1 MAEILIIDDDQMFC
15 QTLSAMVKQV
25 GHRATYALSLG
36 RGMKRLI
43 SGSFDLVFLDVQLPD
58 GSGLDV
64 LPKMQEAPSSP
75 QIIILTGYGNANGAE
90 LAISSG
96 VWDYLQKP
104 VSLETVTLHLT
115 HALQYREEKNRKVQP
130 SLKHER
136 IIGESPA
143 IGKALELAGQAA
155 GSSANVLVTGETGT
169 GKELFAWAI
178 HENSARAYGNFVVL
192 DCGAL
197 PETLVEGILFGHEK
211 GAFTGA
217 DRSRD
222 GLIRQADGGTLFL
235 DEVAELPLS
244 IQKAFLRVLQERK
257 FRPLGSKKE
266 IESDFR
272 VVAATNQDLD
282 SIVKSGGF
290 RKDLLYRL
298 GAFAITLP
306 PLRERKE
313 DIRELALHYLKGL
326 YNRYGIKPKE
336 VTDELFDALALYS
349 WPGNVRELV
358 NVMETTLAAARD
370 DTVLFPMHLPNHLR
384 IQAARSSFGWATRSG
399 PDQPMP
405 SVELPAGEPA
415 AREILPFGEYRKDL
429 LENGERVYLTRLMSR
444 AETISEACRISGLSR
459 SRIYDLLK
467 KHGLLRKKFELLFR
481 DTNGPG

>member
-36 RGMKRLI
+36 RGMKRLL
-43 SGSFDLVFLDVQLPD
+43 SGSFDLVFLDVRLPD
-58 GSGLDV
+58 GSGLDA
-64 LPKMQEAPSSP
+64 LPKMQEVSSSP

-104 VSLETVTLHLT
+104 VTLETVTLHLSR
-115 HALQYREEKNRKVQP
+115 ALLYREEKHRKAQP
-130 SLKHER
+130 LLRHER
-136 IIGESPA
+136 IIGKSPE
-143 IGKALELAGQAA
+143 IGKALDLAAQAA
-155 GSSANVLVTGETGT
+155 GSNANVLVTGETGT

-197 PETLVEGILFGHEK
+197 PKTLVEGILFGHEK

-217 DRSRD
+217 DRARD
-222 GLIRQADGGTLFL
+222 GVIRQADGGTLFL

-282 SIVKSGGF
+282 SIVKSGRF
-290 RKDLLYRL
+290 RKDLFYRL
-298 GAFAITLP
+298 GAFTIPLP

-313 DIRELALHYLKGL
+313 DIRDLALHYLKEL
-326 YNRYGIKPKE
+326 YERYGIKPKE
-336 VTDELFDALALYS
+336 VAEELLDALALYD
-349 WPGNVRELV
+349 WPGNVRDLV
-358 NVMETTLAAARD
+358 NVMETTLAAARED
-370 DTVLFPMHLPNHLR
+370 SVLFPRHLPNHLR
-384 IQAARSSFGWATRSG
+384 IQVARSSIGEAGSSG
-399 PDQPMP
+399 PSVQPME
-405 SVELPAGEPA
+405 SAELSSH
-415 AREILPFGEYRKDL
+415 EILPFAEYRKDL
-429 LENGERVYLTRLMSR
+429 LESGERGYLARLMSY
-444 AETISEACRISGLSR
+444 AETIPEACRISGLSR
-459 SRIYDLLK
+459 SRIYDLLR
-467 KHGLLRKKFELLFR
+467 KHGMLKKKFELLFH
-481 DTNGPG
+481 DLPVQNK